1 MPDVLPLD
9 PDPPEISDEDWAAL
23 AQEMAA
29 TLLLTVLAAYTA
41 GAATPLVLLRAAKL
55 ASRARGAYQAA
66 ARFIRTIKDPKTR
79 EALEKRQEAL
89 EKAIKRVDEAVKRS
103 EAKVSAEKI
112 ARGHGFENHIVRQSK
127 RYPDIKNQEEYR
139 QLIEKIIREEKETK
153 NLEKGRT
160 AYWDEESG
168 FFVVENP
175 NDPDGGTAF
184 RPSSGK
190 AYFGRQQ

>member
-1 MPDVLPLD
+1 
-9 PDPPEISDEDWAAL
+9 
-23 AQEMAA
+23 
-29 TLLLTVLAAYTA
+29 VLA
-41 GAATPLVLLRAAKL
+41 RAAIL
-55 ASRARGAYQAA
+55 ARRVRGAYQAA

-79 EALEKRQEAL
+79 ETLEKRQEAL
-89 EKAIKRVDEAVKRS
+89 EKAIKRVDEAVKRA
-103 EAKVSAEKI
+103 EAKVSAKKI

-139 QLIEKIIREEKETK
+139 QLIEKIIREEKDTK
-153 NLEKGRT
+153 NLKKGRT
-160 AYWDEESG
+160 AYWDEKSG

-190 AYFGRQQ
+190 AYFDKQD